1 MPPPECLRKFL
12 CCLANDDDAP
22 SQSLLSAQ
30 HTESAA
36 VAPPL
41 IAETPPDGVETP
53 ASAAGEPSCAHL
65 EMDDAMSRPPA
76 DGPIEDWTVSA
87 ARGAEP
93 RRVEPP
99 PRSPSPAAEAAA
111 STPPPPPA
119 VDAADVF
126 LSASPTIDS
135 VEAYMRRVGAAAD
148 EASELDLRG
157 LNTETCAICCAE
169 IILGPQHAIAEMSI
183 PPGERPAH
191 FECGHALHA
200 DCFAI
205 YCASGGGRSCP
216 ICALDAADAGG
227 GRDGDESGDDAGGRS
242 DARFDGTR
250 HRSWVGERSGPDDG
264 GEGEEGGYDDGYG
277 YDDEGEEDAE
287 EHREGESVH
296 RYSRSRR
303 QHQEE
308 ELERREELE
317 LLAALQMSMDEYS
330 RSPRGG
336 GEEGADEPAGEG
348 EAALPASRAPP

>member
-41 IAETPPDGVETP
+41 LAEQQPDGVETP

-200 DCFAI
+200 DCFAV
-205 YCASGGGRSCP
+205 YTLSSGSACPVCKLERSSAPPPDDDDAEVRRAAAAAEYADEYADEYGGG
-216 ICALDAADAGG
+216 
-227 GRDGDESGDDAGGRS
+227 E
-242 DARFDGTR
+242 
-250 HRSWVGERSGPDDG
+250 E
-264 GEGEEGGYDDGYG
+264 GEGEGE
-277 YDDEGEEDAE
+277 DDEDWEE
-287 EHREGESVH
+287 
-296 RYSRSRR
+296 
-303 QHQEE
+303 
-308 ELERREELE
+308 REERMLAARE
-317 LLAALQMSMDEYS
+317 ERDLLAALQLSLAEAHEA
-330 RSPRGG
+330 GG
-336 GEEGADEPAGEG
+336 GADEE
-348 EAALPASRAPP
+348 E

>member
-1 MPPPECLRKFL
+1 MAPPECLRKFL

-93 RRVEPP
+93 RRAEPP

-200 DCFAI
+200 DCFAV
-205 YCASGGGRSCP
+205 YTLSSGSACPVCKLERSSAPPPDDDDDEVRRAAAAAEYADEYADEYGGG
-216 ICALDAADAGG
+216 
-227 GRDGDESGDDAGGRS
+227 E
-242 DARFDGTR
+242 
-250 HRSWVGERSGPDDG
+250 E
-264 GEGEEGGYDDGYG
+264 GEGEGE
-277 YDDEGEEDAE
+277 DDEDWEE
-287 EHREGESVH
+287 
-296 RYSRSRR
+296 
-303 QHQEE
+303 
-308 ELERREELE
+308 REERMLAARE
-317 LLAALQMSMDEYS
+317 ERDLLAALQLSLAEAHEA
-330 RSPRGG
+330 GG
-336 GEEGADEPAGEG
+336 GADDDE
-348 EAALPASRAPP
+348 

>member
-30 HTESAA
+30 HTESSA

-41 IAETPPDGVETP
+41 LAEQQPDGVETP

-93 RRVEPP
+93 RRAEPP
-99 PRSPSPAAEAAA
+99 PRTPSPAAEAAA

-200 DCFAI
+200 DCFAV
-205 YCASGGGRSCP
+205 YTLSSGSACPVCKLERSSAPPPDDDDDEVRRAAAAAEYADEYGGG
-216 ICALDAADAGG
+216 
-227 GRDGDESGDDAGGRS
+227 E
-242 DARFDGTR
+242 
-250 HRSWVGERSGPDDG
+250 E
-264 GEGEEGGYDDGYG
+264 GEGEGE
-277 YDDEGEEDAE
+277 DDEDWEE
-287 EHREGESVH
+287 
-296 RYSRSRR
+296 
-303 QHQEE
+303 
-308 ELERREELE
+308 REERMLAARE
-317 LLAALQMSMDEYS
+317 ERDLLAALQLSLAEAHEA
-330 RSPRGG
+330 GG
-336 GEEGADEPAGEG
+336 GADDDE
-348 EAALPASRAPP
+348 

>member
-1 MPPPECLRKFL
+1 MAPPECLRKFL

-93 RRVEPP
+93 RRAEPP

-200 DCFAI
+200 DCFAV
-205 YCASGGGRSCP
+205 YTLSSGSACPVCKLERSSAPPPDDDDDEVRRAAAAEYADEYADEYGGG
-216 ICALDAADAGG
+216 
-227 GRDGDESGDDAGGRS
+227 E
-242 DARFDGTR
+242 
-250 HRSWVGERSGPDDG
+250 E
-264 GEGEEGGYDDGYG
+264 GEGEGE
-277 YDDEGEEDAE
+277 DDEDWEE
-287 EHREGESVH
+287 
-296 RYSRSRR
+296 
-303 QHQEE
+303 
-308 ELERREELE
+308 REERMLAARE
-317 LLAALQMSMDEYS
+317 ERDLLAALQLSLAEAHEA
-330 RSPRGG
+330 GG
-336 GEEGADEPAGEG
+336 GADDDE
-348 EAALPASRAPP
+348 

>member
-22 SQSLLSAQ
+22 SQSLLSHQ
-30 HTESAA
+30 GPEGAA

-41 IAETPPDGVETP
+41 LAEQQPDGVETP

-93 RRVEPP
+93 RRAEPP
-99 PRSPSPAAEAAA
+99 PRTPSPAAEAAA

-200 DCFAI
+200 DCFAV
-205 YCASGGGRSCP
+205 YTLSSGSACPVCKLERSSAPPPDDDDDEVRRAAAAAEYADEYADEYGGG
-216 ICALDAADAGG
+216 
-227 GRDGDESGDDAGGRS
+227 E
-242 DARFDGTR
+242 
-250 HRSWVGERSGPDDG
+250 E
-264 GEGEEGGYDDGYG
+264 GEGEGE
-277 YDDEGEEDAE
+277 DDEDWEE
-287 EHREGESVH
+287 
-296 RYSRSRR
+296 
-303 QHQEE
+303 
-308 ELERREELE
+308 REERMLAARE
-317 LLAALQMSMDEYS
+317 ERDLLAALQLSLAEAHEA
-330 RSPRGG
+330 GG
-336 GEEGADEPAGEG
+336 GADDDE
-348 EAALPASRAPP
+348 

>member
-41 IAETPPDGVETP
+41 IAETPSDGVETP

-200 DCFAI
+200 DCFAV
-205 YCASGGGRSCP
+205 YTLSSGSACPVCKLERSSAPPPDDDDDEVRRAAAAAEYADEYADEYGGG
-216 ICALDAADAGG
+216 
-227 GRDGDESGDDAGGRS
+227 E
-242 DARFDGTR
+242 
-250 HRSWVGERSGPDDG
+250 E
-264 GEGEEGGYDDGYG
+264 GEGEGE
-277 YDDEGEEDAE
+277 DDEDWEE
-287 EHREGESVH
+287 
-296 RYSRSRR
+296 
-303 QHQEE
+303 
-308 ELERREELE
+308 REERMLAARE
-317 LLAALQMSMDEYS
+317 ERDLLAALQLSLAEAHEA
-330 RSPRGG
+330 GG
-336 GEEGADEPAGEG
+336 GADDDE
-348 EAALPASRAPP
+348 

>member
-1 MPPPECLRKFL
+1 MAPPECLRKFL

-200 DCFAI
+200 DCFAV
-205 YCASGGGRSCP
+205 YTLSSGSACPVCKLERSSAPPPDDDDDEVRRAAAAAEYADEYADEYGGG
-216 ICALDAADAGG
+216 
-227 GRDGDESGDDAGGRS
+227 E
-242 DARFDGTR
+242 
-250 HRSWVGERSGPDDG
+250 E
-264 GEGEEGGYDDGYG
+264 GEGEGE
-277 YDDEGEEDAE
+277 DDEDWEE
-287 EHREGESVH
+287 
-296 RYSRSRR
+296 
-303 QHQEE
+303 
-308 ELERREELE
+308 REERMLAARE
-317 LLAALQMSMDEYS
+317 ERDLLAALQLSLAEAHEA
-330 RSPRGG
+330 GG
-336 GEEGADEPAGEG
+336 GADEE
-348 EAALPASRAPP
+348 E

>member
-1 MPPPECLRKFL
+1 M
-12 CCLANDDDAP
+12 ANDDDAP
-22 SQSLLSAQ
+22 SQSLLSHQ
-30 HTESAA
+30 GPEGAA

-41 IAETPPDGVETP
+41 LAEQQPDGVETP

-200 DCFAI
+200 DCFAV
-205 YCASGGGRSCP
+205 YTLSSGSACPVCKLERSSAPPPDDDDDEVRRAAAAAEYADEYADEYGGG
-216 ICALDAADAGG
+216 
-227 GRDGDESGDDAGGRS
+227 E
-242 DARFDGTR
+242 
-250 HRSWVGERSGPDDG
+250 E
-264 GEGEEGGYDDGYG
+264 GEGEGE
-277 YDDEGEEDAE
+277 DDEDWEE
-287 EHREGESVH
+287 
-296 RYSRSRR
+296 
-303 QHQEE
+303 
-308 ELERREELE
+308 REERMLAARE
-317 LLAALQMSMDEYS
+317 ERDLLAALQLSLAEAHEA
-330 RSPRGG
+330 GG
-336 GEEGADEPAGEG
+336 GADDDE
-348 EAALPASRAPP
+348 

>member
-200 DCFAI
+200 DCFAV
-205 YCASGGGRSCP
+205 YTLSSGSACPVCKLERSSAPPPDDDDDEVRRAAAAAEYADEYADEYGGG
-216 ICALDAADAGG
+216 
-227 GRDGDESGDDAGGRS
+227 E
-242 DARFDGTR
+242 
-250 HRSWVGERSGPDDG
+250 E
-264 GEGEEGGYDDGYG
+264 GEGEGE
-277 YDDEGEEDAE
+277 DDEDWEE
-287 EHREGESVH
+287 
-296 RYSRSRR
+296 
-303 QHQEE
+303 
-308 ELERREELE
+308 REERMLAARE
-317 LLAALQMSMDEYS
+317 ERDLLAALQLSLAEAHEA
-330 RSPRGG
+330 GG
-336 GEEGADEPAGEG
+336 GADDDE
-348 EAALPASRAPP
+348 

>member
-41 IAETPPDGVETP
+41 LAEQQPDGVETP

-65 EMDDAMSRPPA
+65 EVDDAMGRPPA
-76 DGPIEDWTVSA
+76 DGPIEDWTVFA

-119 VDAADVF
+119 VDAANVF

-200 DCFAI
+200 DCFAV
-205 YCASGGGRSCP
+205 YTLSSGSACPVCKLERSSAPPPDDDDDEVRRAAAAAEYADEYADEYGGG
-216 ICALDAADAGG
+216 
-227 GRDGDESGDDAGGRS
+227 E
-242 DARFDGTR
+242 
-250 HRSWVGERSGPDDG
+250 E
-264 GEGEEGGYDDGYG
+264 GEGEGE
-277 YDDEGEEDAE
+277 DDEDWEE
-287 EHREGESVH
+287 
-296 RYSRSRR
+296 
-303 QHQEE
+303 
-308 ELERREELE
+308 REERMLAARE
-317 LLAALQMSMDEYS
+317 ERDLLAALQLSLAEAHEA
-330 RSPRGG
+330 GG
-336 GEEGADEPAGEG
+336 GADDDE
-348 EAALPASRAPP
+348 

>member
-1 MPPPECLRKFL
+1 MAPPECLRKFL

-30 HTESAA
+30 HTEGAA

-41 IAETPPDGVETP
+41 LAEQQPDGVETP

-93 RRVEPP
+93 RRAEPP

-200 DCFAI
+200 DCFAV
-205 YCASGGGRSCP
+205 YTLSSGSACPVCKLERSSAPPPDDDDDEVRRAAAAAEYADEYADEYGGG
-216 ICALDAADAGG
+216 
-227 GRDGDESGDDAGGRS
+227 E
-242 DARFDGTR
+242 
-250 HRSWVGERSGPDDG
+250 E
-264 GEGEEGGYDDGYG
+264 GEGEGE
-277 YDDEGEEDAE
+277 DDEDWEE
-287 EHREGESVH
+287 
-296 RYSRSRR
+296 
-303 QHQEE
+303 
-308 ELERREELE
+308 REERMLAARE
-317 LLAALQMSMDEYS
+317 ERDLLAALQLSLAEAHEA
-330 RSPRGG
+330 GG
-336 GEEGADEPAGEG
+336 GADDE
-348 EAALPASRAPP
+348 

>member
-93 RRVEPP
+93 RRVEQP

-200 DCFAI
+200 DCFAV
-205 YCASGGGRSCP
+205 YTLSSGSACPVCKLERSSAPPPDDDDDEVRRAAAAAEYADEYADEYGGG
-216 ICALDAADAGG
+216 
-227 GRDGDESGDDAGGRS
+227 E
-242 DARFDGTR
+242 
-250 HRSWVGERSGPDDG
+250 E
-264 GEGEEGGYDDGYG
+264 GEGEGE
-277 YDDEGEEDAE
+277 DDEDWEE
-287 EHREGESVH
+287 
-296 RYSRSRR
+296 
-303 QHQEE
+303 
-308 ELERREELE
+308 REERMLAARE
-317 LLAALQMSMDEYS
+317 ERDLLAALQLSLAEAHEA
-330 RSPRGG
+330 GG
-336 GEEGADEPAGEG
+336 GADDDE
-348 EAALPASRAPP
+348 

>member
-1 MPPPECLRKFL
+1 MAPPECLRKFL

-93 RRVEPP
+93 RRAEPP

-200 DCFAI
+200 DCFAV
-205 YCASGGGRSCP
+205 YTLSSGSACPVCKLERSSAPPPDDDDDEVRRAAAAAEYADEYADEYGGG
-216 ICALDAADAGG
+216 
-227 GRDGDESGDDAGGRS
+227 E
-242 DARFDGTR
+242 
-250 HRSWVGERSGPDDG
+250 E
-264 GEGEEGGYDDGYG
+264 GEGEGE
-277 YDDEGEEDAE
+277 DDEDWEE
-287 EHREGESVH
+287 
-296 RYSRSRR
+296 
-303 QHQEE
+303 
-308 ELERREELE
+308 REERMLAARE
-317 LLAALQMSMDEYS
+317 ERDLLAALQLSLAEAHEA
-330 RSPRGG
+330 GG
-336 GEEGADEPAGEG
+336 GADEE
-348 EAALPASRAPP
+348 E